1 MDDRGFLI
9 FDCETSDLYN
19 KDHWAADKEQA
30 WIVQIA
36 GIITDKELEEQ
47 SRFSLLLK
55 PPHKGATISEGA
67 YATHKIPLTACI
79 TAGIPQW
86 KLYSVIKP
94 VFHNKLRLVGHNVGF
109 DSRFLHRYP
118 KTKNERNSLIS
129 AYKDGICTMKSSTNY
144 CALPPTDTMQKFKG
158 LKFKF
163 KSPKLEELHIK
174 LFNEPFV
181 GAHDAAKDVD
191 ATFRCLKELIRL
203 GVITL

>member
-1 MDDRGFLI
+1 MDERGFLI
-9 FDCETSDLYN
+9 FDCETSGLYD

-36 GIITDKELEEQ
+36 GIITDNTLEEQ

-55 PPHKGATISEGA
+55 PPFKGATISDGA
-67 YATHKIPLTACI
+67 FKTHGIPVENCI
-79 TAGIPQW
+79 AAGIPQW

-94 VFHNKLRLVGHNVGF
+94 VFHKKLRLVGHNVGF

-118 KTKNERNSLIS
+118 KTKNERNSLIA
-129 AYKDGICTMKSSTNY
+129 AYKDGICTMRSSTKH
-144 CALPPTDTMQKFKG
+144 CALPPTESMLKYKG
-158 LKFKF
+158 LKF
-163 KSPKLEELHIK
+163 KSPKLEELYFK
-174 LFNEPFV
+174 LFNEKFE
-181 GAHDAAKDVD
+181 GAHDALKDAE